1 MFSESEANED
11 TDEGRAKIIEQRE
24 VDDEM
29 FGAGLAEQTVSF
41 VVGVANIVVAKLH
54 EWSMRRKE
62 KDIALEL
69 EGEDLP
75 VSSGHSCWGSLG

>member
-1 MFSESEANED
+1 
-11 TDEGRAKIIEQRE
+11 
-24 VDDEM
+24 
-29 FGAGLAEQTVSF
+29 
-41 VVGVANIVVAKLH
+41 
-54 EWSMRRKE
+54 MRRKE